1 VGLLLAGKV
10 DAVKELFATP
20 LGNGEA
26 AFMYLGYSGVVV
38 RTAGGV
44 VAFDVADFLGGEEIG
59 ALERLDLL
67 LFTHNHHDHYARRVA
82 AEVVEATGARVVAEP
97 LVAGDLKGAVA
108 SDRLTR
114 AEPGRTYVVGGF
126 EVAVVGG
133 VHFGPVNLYRVR
145 VGGLSLFHAGD
156 SGYVSVKDY
165 SSDLA
170 FLPAGTSSPTASPK
184 EAFRLALDLRPR
196 VAVPFHCTM
205 AEAEEFRR
213 SVGGRMPE
221 TKVVVPKPYSVVK
234 LALKGG

>member
-1 VGLLLAGKV
+1 
-10 DAVKELFATP
+10 
-20 LGNGEA
+20 
-26 AFMYLGYSGVVV
+26 
-38 RTAGGV
+38 
-44 VAFDVADFLGGEEIG
+44 VADFLGGEEIG

-67 LFTHNHHDHYARRVA
+67 LFTHNHHDHYARGWRRRPL
-82 AEVVEATGARVVAEP
+82 ERRGARVVAEP
-97 LVAGDLKGAVA
+97 LVAVDLKRAVA

-126 EVAVVGG
+126 EVKVVGG
-133 VHFGPVNLYRVR
+133 VHLGPVNLYRVR
-145 VGGLSLFHAGD
+145 VGGLSVFHGGD

-205 AEAEEFRR
+205 AEGEEFRR
-213 SVGGRMPE
+213 SVGGSMPE

-234 LALKGG
+234 FALKGG